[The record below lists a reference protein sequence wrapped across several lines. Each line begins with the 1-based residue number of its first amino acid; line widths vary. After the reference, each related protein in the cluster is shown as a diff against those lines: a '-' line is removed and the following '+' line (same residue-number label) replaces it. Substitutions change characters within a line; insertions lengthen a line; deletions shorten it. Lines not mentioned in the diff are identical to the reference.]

1 MRNLF
6 LSVILLLAAATQS
19 WAAVGCDLNDPD
31 RDVARLFAGSTSYK
45 TVYLSIQQKGGEAL
59 LSKIEEQLGDK
70 FRGLYETIDVPYTL
84 YEIYQG
90 KQKIGYIHGVNQ
102 KGQYGGLQVFLALD
116 LEGNI
121 KSFYYQKLT
130 SKYGKQFRDPK
141 FGQQFVGLSLK
152 DFYNYDVL
160 SGKTTGPGKVEEIK
174 NPVPEAESDFR
185 VSLRAIKKDLILM
198 DEFIY
203 GNMYHKYFK
212 PSGAVTK

>member
-1 MRNLF
+1 
-6 LSVILLLAAATQS
+6 LA
-19 WAAVGCDLNDPD
+19 
-31 RDVARLFAGSTSYK
+31 
-45 TVYLSIQQKGGEAL
+45 E
-59 LSKIEEQLGDK
+59 IEKRLGDK

-185 VSLRAIKKDLILM
+185 ASLRAVKKNLILM

-203 GNMYHKYFK
+203 GNMYLKYFK
-212 PSGAVTK
+212 PSGAATK